1 MSCPFFYLPSLFHR
15 PQFLQFSPF
24 LRHLFLVHADQ
35 DMTGL
40 MNCKCPL
47 QHLHAL
53 TDRIDACLS
62 VQFKSK
68 GFYMAANDSEAL
80 FQVFLIRMD
89 KKEVIHIP
97 DITADAKLLGNQM
110 VEIIQYRKFSQL

>member
-1 MSCPFFYLPSLFHR
+1 MCRTDSHLPSLFHR

-40 MNCKCPL
+40 MNRKCPL

-53 TDRIDACLS
+53 ADWVDAGLS

-68 GFYMAANDSEAL
+68 GFYMAANDSEAR
-80 FQVFLIRMD
+80 FQIFLIRMD
-89 KKEVIHIP
+89 EKEVIHIP
-97 DITADAKLLGNQM
+97 DVTADAEIFGNQ
-110 VEIIQYRKFSQL
+110 VIEIIQHGKFSQL